1 MNTILLGRKVQ
12 KGYCVTPFSSSRI
25 QAKAPFFP
33 FFGVQTMSNCT
44 ITFHLGTTLSQAHNI
59 RDPKVT
65 AKEPHIDPHG
75 QHETLIHESVEDAY
89 KRLFD
94 KALAEYNAKQKKPCR
109 RIADY
114 YEHIKASKE
123 HHAVYE
129 AIVGIYGKDEHG
141 KESTSAIE
149 RTECTRLLKEYLKQ
163 FQAQNPQLIVV
174 GAYIHADEEGK
185 YPHLHLD
192 FIPVANGQKNGLS
205 KKVSLKGAL
214 QQQFKST
221 NFKYSATAQEA
232 WCDIQRKNLQELAQ
246 AQGHT
251 VLTGVSGGRKHVH
264 TKLYKAEIT
273 NVKKQVDTKLAIH
286 TELLDEVAQSPKIE
300 AKKNFFG
307 SGYTISAQQ
316 YNDLSKVQ
324 ALAQVASQKLKKIE
338 KTHNGEA
345 LKSAFEE
352 LERQK
357 EELNSKNKAFIEL
370 QNELKTERN
379 LRFLKE
385 QENKKLALELQKTEH
400 SFRQMQEVLK
410 TAVKWIELVMTSLKP
425 DVQKNIKE
433 FITKIVEAGFI
444 RKTKTRSR

>member
-1 MNTILLGRKVQ
+1 
-12 KGYCVTPFSSSRI
+12 
-25 QAKAPFFP
+25 
-33 FFGVQTMSNCT
+33 MSNCT

-65 AKEPHIDPHG
+65 AKEPHIDPNG
-75 QHETLIHESVEDAY
+75 SHETLIHEDVESAY

-94 KALAEYNAKQKKPCR
+94 DALQEYNNKQKKPCR
-109 RIADY
+109 RIASY
-114 YEHIKASKE
+114 YEHIKNSKE

-129 AIVGIYGKDEHG
+129 AIIGVYGKDEHG
-141 KESTSAIE
+141 KEAPNAIS
-149 RTECTRLLKEYLKQ
+149 RTECTRMLKEYLKQ
-163 FQAQNPQLIVV
+163 FQAQNPQLSVI

-232 WCDIQRKNLQELAQ
+232 WCEIQRKNLQELAQ
-246 AQGHT
+246 SQGHA

-264 TKLYKAEIT
+264 TKLYKSEINT
-273 NVKKQVDTKLAIH
+273 VKKQVDAKLAIH
-286 TELLDEVAQSPKIE
+286 EELLEEVAEAPKIE

-316 YNDLSKVQ
+316 YENLSKVG
-324 ALAQVASQKLKKIE
+324 ALAQVTSQKLKKLE
-338 KTHNGEA
+338 KTHSGEA
-345 LKSAFEE
+345 LKSAVEE

-357 EELNSKNKAFIEL
+357 EELNSKNKAVIEL
-370 QNELKTERN
+370 QEALKTEKN

-400 SFRQMQEVLK
+400 SLNQFQEVLK
-410 TAVKWIELVMTSLKP
+410 TAVKWIELVMSSLKP

-433 FITKIVEAGFI
+433 FITKIAEAGFI
-444 RKTKTRSR
+444 KTKTRSRSR

>member
-1 MNTILLGRKVQ
+1 
-12 KGYCVTPFSSSRI
+12 
-25 QAKAPFFP
+25 
-33 FFGVQTMSNCT
+33 MSNCT
-44 ITFHLGTTLSQAHNI
+44 ITFHLGTTLSQAHNV

-65 AKEPHIDPHG
+65 AKELHIDPHG
-75 QHETLIHESVEDAY
+75 QHETLIHKSVESEY

-94 KALAEYNAKQKKPCR
+94 EALSEYNKKQKKPCR
-109 RIADY
+109 RIASY
-114 YEHIKASKE
+114 YEHIKGSKE
-123 HHAVYE
+123 HHTCYE
-129 AIVGIYGKDEHG
+129 AIIGLYGKDEYG

-149 RTECTRLLKEYLKQ
+149 RTECTRMLKEYLKQ
-163 FQAQNPQLIVV
+163 FQAQNPQLIVI

-185 YPHLHLD
+185 YPHMHLD

-232 WCDIQRKNLQELAQ
+232 WCEIQRKNLQELAQ
-246 AQGHT
+246 ANGHT

-264 TKLYKAEIT
+264 TNLYKAEMST
-273 NVKKQVDTKLAIH
+273 VKKQVDAKLAIH
-286 TELLDEVAQSPKIE
+286 EELLEEVAQAPKIE

-316 YNDLSKVQ
+316 YQDLSKVQ

-338 KTHNGEA
+338 KTHSGEA
-345 LKSAFEE
+345 LKNAVEQ

-357 EELNSKNKAFIEL
+357 EELNSKNKAVIEL
-370 QNELKTERN
+370 QNELKTEKK

-400 SFRQMQEVLK
+400 SLNQFREVLK
-410 TAVKWIELVMTSLKP
+410 HAVEWIELVMTSLKP
-425 DVQKNIKE
+425 DIQKNIKE
-433 FITKIVEAGFI
+433 FITKISEAGFV
-444 RKTKTRSR
+444 RKSKTRSR

>member
-1 MNTILLGRKVQ
+1 
-12 KGYCVTPFSSSRI
+12 
-25 QAKAPFFP
+25 
-33 FFGVQTMSNCT
+33 MSNCT
-44 ITFHLGTTLSQAHNI
+44 ITFHLGTTISQSHNV

-65 AKEPHIDPHG
+65 AKEPHIDPNG
-75 QHETLIHESVEDAY
+75 QHETLIHEDVESAY
-89 KRLFD
+89 KRLFNG
-94 KALAEYNAKQKKPCR
+94 ALAEYNEKQKKPCR

-123 HHAVYE
+123 HHACYE
-129 AIVGIYGKDEHG
+129 AIIGVYGKDEYG
-141 KESTSAIE
+141 NEAPNAIS
-149 RTECTRLLKEYLKQ
+149 RTECTRMLKEYLKQ

-185 YPHLHLD
+185 YPHMHLD

-221 NFKYSATAQEA
+221 NFKFSSTAQEA

-264 TKLYKAEIT
+264 TKLYKAEIN

-286 TELLDEVAQSPKIE
+286 TELLEEVAEAPKIE

-316 YNDLSKVQ
+316 YQDLSQVQ

-345 LKSAFEE
+345 LKNAVEE

-357 EELNSKNKAFIEL
+357 EELNSKNKALIEL
-370 QNELKTERN
+370 QEGLKTERN

-385 QENKKLALELQKTEH
+385 EENKKLELELQKNKT
-400 SFRQMQEVLK
+400 SLNQSQEFLK
-410 TAVKWIELVMTSLKP
+410 HAVKWIELVMTSLKP
-425 DVQKNIKE
+425 DVQKNIRE

>member
-1 MNTILLGRKVQ
+1 
-12 KGYCVTPFSSSRI
+12 
-25 QAKAPFFP
+25 
-33 FFGVQTMSNCT
+33 MSNCT

-59 RDPKVT
+59 REPKVT
-65 AKEPHIDPHG
+65 EKEPHIDPHG
-75 QHETLIHESVEDAY
+75 QHETLIHESLEDAY

-94 KALAEYNAKQKKPCR
+94 DALHEYNNKQKKPCR

-114 YEHIKASKE
+114 YGHIKTSKE

-141 KESTSAIE
+141 KESISAIE
-149 RTECTRLLKEYLKQ
+149 RTECTRLLKEYLTQ
-163 FQAQNPQLIVV
+163 FQAQNSQLHVI

-185 YPHLHLD
+185 YPHMHLD
-192 FIPVANGQKNGLS
+192 FIPVAQGNKNGLS

-232 WCDIQRKNLQELAQ
+232 WCEIQRKNLQELAQ
-246 AQGHT
+246 SQGHT

-264 TKLYKAEIT
+264 TKLYKAEINT
-273 NVKKQVDTKLAIH
+273 VKKQVDAKLAIH
-286 TELLDEVAQSPKIE
+286 QELLDEVAQSPKID

-316 YNDLSKVQ
+316 YENLSKVS
-324 ALAQVASQKLKKIE
+324 AIAQVASQKLKKIE

-352 LERQK
+352 IERQK
-357 EELNSKNKAFIEL
+357 EELNSKNKAVIEL

-400 SFRQMQEVLK
+400 SLNQFREVLK
-410 TAVKWIELVMTSLKP
+410 AAVKWIELVMTSLKP
-425 DVQKNIKE
+425 DIQKNIKE
-433 FITKIVEAGFI
+433 FITKISEAGFI
-444 RKTKTRSR
+444 RKSKSRSR

>member
-1 MNTILLGRKVQ
+1 
-12 KGYCVTPFSSSRI
+12 
-25 QAKAPFFP
+25 
-33 FFGVQTMSNCT
+33 MSNCT
-44 ITFHLGTTLSQAHNI
+44 ITFHLGTTLSQAHNV

-75 QHETLIHESVEDAY
+75 QHETLIHKSVESEY

-94 KALAEYNAKQKKPCR
+94 EALSEYNNKQKKPSR
-109 RIADY
+109 RIASY

-129 AIVGIYGKDEHG
+129 AIIGVYGKDEYG
-141 KESTSAIE
+141 NEAPSSIE
-149 RTECTRLLKEYLKQ
+149 RTECTRMLKQYLAQ
-163 FQAQNPQLIVV
+163 FQAQNPQLIVI

-192 FIPVANGQKNGLS
+192 FIPVANGNKNGLS

-221 NFKYSATAQEA
+221 NFKFSSTAQEA

-264 TKLYKAEIT
+264 TKLYKAEIN
-273 NVKKQVDTKLAIH
+273 NVKKQVDAKLAIH
-286 TELLDEVAQSPKIE
+286 QELLDEVAEAPKIE

-316 YNDLSKVQ
+316 YQNLSSVQ

-345 LKSAFEE
+345 LKNATEE
-352 LERQK
+352 LEHQK
-357 EELNSKNKAFIEL
+357 ETLNSKNKAVIEL

-385 QENKKLALELQKTEH
+385 QENKKLALELQETKT
-400 SFRQMQEVLK
+400 SFRQFQEVLK
-410 TAVKWIELVMTSLKP
+410 QAIEWIELVMTSLKP
-425 DVQKNIKE
+425 DVQKNIRE
-433 FITKIVEAGFI
+433 FITKIKEAGFI
-444 RKTKTRSR
+444 RKTKSRSR

>member
-1 MNTILLGRKVQ
+1 
-12 KGYCVTPFSSSRI
+12 
-25 QAKAPFFP
+25 
-33 FFGVQTMSNCT
+33 MSNCT
-44 ITFHLGTTLSQAHNI
+44 ITFHLGTTLSQSHNV

-65 AKEPHIDPHG
+65 AKEPHIDPNG
-75 QHETLIHESVEDAY
+75 SHETLIHEDVETAY

-94 KALAEYNAKQKKPCR
+94 EALAEYNNKQKKPCR

-114 YEHIKASKE
+114 YEHIKGSKE

-129 AIVGIYGKDEHG
+129 AIIGFYGKNEYG

-149 RTECTRLLKEYLKQ
+149 RTECTKMLKEYLKQ
-163 FQAQNPQLIVV
+163 FQAQNPQLIVI

-185 YPHLHLD
+185 YPHMHLD

-221 NFKYSATAQEA
+221 NFKFSSTAQEA

-246 AQGHT
+246 SQGHT

-264 TKLYKAEIT
+264 TKLYKAEIN

-286 TELLDEVAQSPKIE
+286 QELLGEVAQAPKIN

-316 YNDLSKVQ
+316 YQKLSTVQ
-324 ALAQVASQKLKKIE
+324 AVAQVASQKLKKLE
-338 KTHNGEA
+338 KTHSGEA
-345 LKSAFEE
+345 LKNAVEE
-352 LERQK
+352 LERKK
-357 EELNSKNKAFIEL
+357 EELNSKNKAVIEL
-370 QNELKTERN
+370 QNELKTEKK

-385 QENKKLALELQKTEH
+385 EENKKLALELQKTKT
-400 SFRQMQEVLK
+400 SLNQFQEVLK
-410 TAVKWIELVMTSLKP
+410 HAVEWIELVMSSLRP
-425 DVQKNIKE
+425 DVQKNIKQ
-433 FITKIVEAGFI
+433 FITKIAEAGFI

>member
-1 MNTILLGRKVQ
+1 
-12 KGYCVTPFSSSRI
+12 
-25 QAKAPFFP
+25 
-33 FFGVQTMSNCT
+33 MSNCT

-59 RDPKVT
+59 RDPLVT
-65 AKEPHIDPHG
+65 AKEPHIDPNG
-75 QHETLIHESVEDAY
+75 SHETLIHESVESAY

-94 KALAEYNAKQKKPCR
+94 EALAEYNNKQKKPCR

-114 YEHIKASKE
+114 YEHIKGSKE

-129 AIVGIYGKDEHG
+129 AIIGFYGKNEYG

-149 RTECTRLLKEYLKQ
+149 RTECTKMLKEYLKQ

-185 YPHLHLD
+185 YPHMHLD

-221 NFKYSATAQEA
+221 NFKFSSTAQEA

-246 AQGHT
+246 SQGHT

-264 TKLYKAEIT
+264 TNLYKAEMST
-273 NVKKQVDTKLAIH
+273 VKKQVDAKLAIH
-286 TELLDEVAQSPKIE
+286 EELLEEVAQAPKIE

-316 YNDLSKVQ
+316 YQDLSKVQ

-345 LKSAFEE
+345 LKSALEE
-352 LERQK
+352 LEHHK
-357 EELNSKNKAFIEL
+357 IELNSKNRAVIEL
-370 QNELKTERN
+370 QETLKTERN

-385 QENKKLALELQKTEH
+385 EENKKLVLELQKTEH
-400 SFRQMQEVLK
+400 SLHQFREVLK
-410 TAVKWIELVMTSLKP
+410 TAVKWIELVMSSLRP

-433 FITKIVEAGFI
+433 FITKISEAGFI

>member
-1 MNTILLGRKVQ
+1 
-12 KGYCVTPFSSSRI
+12 
-25 QAKAPFFP
+25 
-33 FFGVQTMSNCT
+33 MSNCT
-44 ITFHLGTTLSQAHNI
+44 ITFHLGTTLSQGHNV
-59 RDPKVT
+59 RDPRVT

-75 QHETLIHESVEDAY
+75 QHETLIHKSVESEY

-94 KALAEYNAKQKKPCR
+94 EALSEYNNKQKKPCR
-109 RIADY
+109 RIASY

-123 HHAVYE
+123 HHACYE
-129 AIVGIYGKDEHG
+129 AIIGIYGKDEHG
-141 KESTSAIE
+141 KEAPNAIS
-149 RTECTRLLKEYLKQ
+149 RTECTRMLKEYLKQ
-163 FQAQNPQLIVV
+163 FQAENPQLHVI
-174 GAYIHADEEGK
+174 GAYLHADEEGK
-185 YPHLHLD
+185 YPHMHLD
-192 FIPVANGQKNGLS
+192 FIPVANGNKNGLS

-264 TKLYKAEIT
+264 TKLYKAEIN

-286 TELLDEVAQSPKIE
+286 QELLEEVAQSPKIQ

-316 YNDLSKVQ
+316 YENLSNVQ
-324 ALAQVASQKLKKIE
+324 ALAQVASKKLKKIE
-338 KTHNGEA
+338 KTYNGEA
-345 LKSAFEE
+345 LKNAFEE
-352 LERQK
+352 LKRQK
-357 EELNSKNKAFIEL
+357 EELNSKNKAVIEL

-385 QENKKLALELQKTEH
+385 QENKKLALELQETKT
-400 SFRQMQEVLK
+400 SFRQFQEVLK
-410 TAVKWIELVMTSLKP
+410 QAIEWIELVMTSLKP
-425 DVQKNIKE
+425 DVQKNIRE
-433 FITKIVEAGFI
+433 FITKIKEAGFI

>member
-1 MNTILLGRKVQ
+1 
-12 KGYCVTPFSSSRI
+12 
-25 QAKAPFFP
+25 
-33 FFGVQTMSNCT
+33 MSNCT
-44 ITFHLGTTLSQAHNI
+44 ITFHLGTTLSQSHNV

-65 AKEPHIDPHG
+65 AKEPHIDPNG
-75 QHETLIHESVEDAY
+75 SHETLIHESVESAY

-94 KALAEYNAKQKKPCR
+94 EALAEYNNKQKKPCR

-114 YEHIKASKE
+114 YEHIKGSKE

-141 KESTSAIE
+141 KEAISAIE
-149 RTECTRLLKEYLKQ
+149 RTECARMLKEYLKQ
-163 FQAQNPQLIVV
+163 FQAQNPKLIVI

-185 YPHLHLD
+185 YPHMHLD
-192 FIPVANGQKNGLS
+192 FIPVANGNKNGLS

-232 WCDIQRKNLQELAQ
+232 WCEIQRKNLQELAQ
-246 AQGHT
+246 ANGHT

-264 TKLYKAEIT
+264 TKLYKSEIST
-273 NVKKQVDTKLAIH
+273 VKKQVDAKLAIH
-286 TELLDEVAQSPKIE
+286 EELLDEVAQAPKIE

-357 EELNSKNKAFIEL
+357 EALNLKNKAFVEL
-370 QNELKTERN
+370 QEELKTEKK

-400 SFRQMQEVLK
+400 SLNQFREVLK
-410 TAVKWIELVMTSLKP
+410 AAVKWIELVMSSLRP
-425 DVQKNIKE
+425 EVQKNIKE
-433 FITKIVEAGFI
+433 FITKITEAGFI